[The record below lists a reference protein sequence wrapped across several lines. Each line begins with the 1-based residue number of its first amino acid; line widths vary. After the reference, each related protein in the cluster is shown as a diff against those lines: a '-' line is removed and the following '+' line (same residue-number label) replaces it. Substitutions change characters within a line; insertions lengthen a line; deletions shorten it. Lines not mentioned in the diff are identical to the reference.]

1 LNEVKSGADFSSA
14 DPGFRCAQS
23 MLPFW
28 SAGLLADLAQ
38 GLKPMAKTNPNI
50 RLVAEMLELADGML
64 AAKIMDAATHRKI
77 IQRKASPSQNGADAS
92 GVC

>member
-1 LNEVKSGADFSSA
+1 
-14 DPGFRCAQS
+14 
-23 MLPFW
+23 
-28 SAGLLADLAQ
+28 
-38 GLKPMAKTNPNI
+38 MAKTNPNPNI